1 MLTSTSTA
9 RYVVTTMAIVAT
21 LIPGTAYAQL
31 KGHYVPGFTGLQN
44 GSQGPPSITIVLP
57 LFFYTTDTLK
67 DDQGNTLGQHP
78 RINSSFLGPGV
89 LWVTNLKVLGGNL
102 GGQIIPLDFMK
113 ARIEGP
119 SLDVPGS
126 FNFSDIYIQPLQL
139 GWERPRADFVAGWGF
154 FPPTGKWELGGNDN
168 GGLGMWSND
177 FQAGTTVRLDDQRA
191 WTASILGTYEI
202 HSKKKDVD
210 LKAGDIL
217 TFEGGLGKS
226 FYAKVDGTP
235 LPRITS
241 VGLAYYAQFKVT
253 SDSASV
259 LTPLL
264 EGRKDHVFGVGAEA
278 SVFLPKP
285 KLLLGFRAI
294 PEFGAVN
301 RTQGWTLMATL
312 GYQAKLLVKAP

>member
-1 MLTSTSTA
+1 MTISSQYRAIGALILAVTMLPATA
-9 RYVVTTMAIVAT
+9 H
-21 LIPGTAYAQL
+21 AQL

-44 GSQGPPSITIVLP
+44 GSQGPASITIVLP

-67 DDQGNTLGQHP
+67 DDEGNTLGQHP

-89 LWVTNLKVLGGNL
+89 LWVTNVKVLGGNL
-102 GGQIIPLDFMK
+102 GGQVIPLDFMK

-139 GWERPRADFVAGWGF
+139 GWETARADFVAGWGF
-154 FPPTGKWELGGNDN
+154 FPPTGKWALGGDDN

-177 FQAGTTVRLDDQRA
+177 FQAGTTVRLDDKRA
-191 WTASILGTYEI
+191 WSASVLGTYEI

-210 LKAGDIL
+210 VKVGDIL
-217 TFEGGLGKS
+217 TFEGGLGRS

-235 LPRITS
+235 LPRIMS
-241 VGLAYYAQFKVT
+241 IGLAYYAQFKVT
-253 SDSASV
+253 GDRASV

-264 EGRKDHVFGVGAEA
+264 QDRKDHVFGIGAEA

-301 RTQGWTLMATL
+301 RTQGWTLMATI
-312 GYQAKLLVKAP
+312 GYQAKLFVKTP

>member
-1 MLTSTSTA
+1 MLIAAAMVPT
-9 RYVVTTMAIVAT
+9 
-21 LIPGTAYAQL
+21 TAYAQL

-44 GSQGPPSITIVLP
+44 GSQAPPSVTIVLP
-57 LFFYTTDTLK
+57 VFFYTTDTLK
-67 DDQGNTLGQHP
+67 NDEGETLRAHP
-78 RINSSFLGPGV
+78 RINSSFIGPGLV
-89 LWVTNLKVLGGNL
+89 WVTNAKLFGGHL
-102 GGQIIPLDFMK
+102 GGQVLPVAFMK

-126 FNFSDIYIQPLQL
+126 FNFSDIYVQPFQL
-139 GWERPRADFVAGWGF
+139 GWERPRADFVAGWGVF
-154 FPPTGKWELGGNDN
+154 MPTGKWELGGDDN

-177 FQAGTTVRLDDQRA
+177 FQAGTTVRLDNRRA
-191 WTASILGTYEI
+191 WTTSVLGTYEI

-210 LKAGDIL
+210 LKAGTIL
-217 TFEGGLGKS
+217 TFEGGLGRS

-241 VGLAYYAQFKVT
+241 VGLVYYTQFKVT
-253 SDSASV
+253 SDFASV
-259 LTPLL
+259 LTPLI
-264 EGRKDHVFGVGAEA
+264 EGKKDHVFGIGGEA

-285 KLLLGFRAI
+285 KLLLGFRAV

-301 RTQGWTLMATL
+301 RTQGLTLMVTL